1 MGDGYTQGDIFDGIN
16 FRGAQL
22 ASDDNML
29 PDSQRGFAPV
39 IHGIARGTAQVT
51 IKQNGYDIYN
61 STVPPGPFT
70 INDIY
75 AAGNSGDL
83 QVTIKEADGSTQIL
97 PYPIRQ
103 SRFCSV
109 KGIHVIPLRQENTV
123 VEMRN
128 RKNLAFPEY
137 ITPRPSGWLD
147 NIWWNATGGSLSCF

>member
-1 MGDGYTQGDIFDGIN
+1 M
-16 FRGAQL
+16 
-22 ASDDNML
+22 
-29 PDSQRGFAPV
+29 

-83 QVTIKEADGSTQIL
+83 QVTIKEADGSTQIFTL
-97 PYPIRQ
+97 PIRQ
-103 SRFCSV
+103 SRFCNE
-109 KGIHVIPLRQENTV
+109 GILVIPLRQENTV
-123 VEMRN
+123 VEMRG
-128 RKNLAFPEY
+128 RKNPAFSRY

-147 NIWWNATGGSLSCF
+147 NMVENAPVDRYRAFNFGIRKHGGTGRSVWWI

>member
-1 MGDGYTQGDIFDGIN
+1 M
-16 FRGAQL
+16 
-22 ASDDNML
+22 
-29 PDSQRGFAPV
+29 
-39 IHGIARGTAQVT
+39 
-51 IKQNGYDIYN
+51 
-61 STVPPGPFT
+61 
-70 INDIY
+70 NDIY

-128 RKNLAFPEY
+128 RKTPLFPEY
-137 ITPRPSGWLD
+137 DTPRPSGWLD
-147 NIWWNATGGSLSCF
+147 NIWWNATGGSLSCV

>member
-1 MGDGYTQGDIFDGIN
+1 M
-16 FRGAQL
+16 
-22 ASDDNML
+22 
-29 PDSQRGFAPV
+29 

-83 QVTIKEADGSTQIL
+83 QVTIKEADGSTQIFTV
-97 PYPIRQ
+97 PY
-103 SRFCSV
+103 SSV
-109 KGIHVIPLRQENTV
+109 PLLQREGHTRYSITAGEYRSGNAQQENP
-123 VEMRN
+123 
-128 RKNLAFPEY
+128 AFPEY

-147 NIWWNATGGSLSCF
+147 NIWWNATGRSLSCF